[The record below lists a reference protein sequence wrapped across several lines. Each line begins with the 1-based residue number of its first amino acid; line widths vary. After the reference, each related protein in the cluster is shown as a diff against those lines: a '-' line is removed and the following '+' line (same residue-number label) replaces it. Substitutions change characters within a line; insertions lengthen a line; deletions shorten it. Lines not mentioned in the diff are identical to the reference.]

1 MLSTSTRLL
10 RLIALFQARRYWSGL
25 ELSERLEVDVR
36 TVRRDVDRLRDLGYP
51 VAAASGPGGGYQLGA
66 GADMPP
72 VLLDDDEAVAVAV
85 ALRAAA
91 GSVGKIEETSV
102 RLLGKLDQLLPARLR
117 RRASALHSV
126 TISLGSSPE
135 ALPDAEVLTRIAT
148 ACRDQECLR
157 FGYSDRAGKPS
168 VREVEPMRLANSG
181 RRWYL
186 AAWDRRRDD
195 WRTFRLD
202 RIIPPLIAGERFA
215 PRTPP
220 EDLATYIARSISHA
234 PYRHQIRVR
243 LPGSAAA
250 MAERVPSWCGVL
262 EAVDERSCILRTGAD
277 NAEFLL
283 AQLLLPGVDFEI
295 LDDAGLGE
303 EIQALIERLQRA
315 LPSPKRGG
323 RSSSATKSAKRVS
336 AAAD

>member
-1 MLSTSTRLL
+1 MLGTSARLL
-10 RLIALFQARRYWSGL
+10 RLISLFQARRYWSGQ
-25 ELSERLEVDVR
+25 ELGERLEVDVR

-91 GSVGKIEETSV
+91 GSIGRIEETSA
-102 RLLGKLDQLLPARLR
+102 RLLAKLDQLLPARLR

-126 TISLGSSPE
+126 TISLGSPE
-135 ALPDAEVLTRIAT
+135 ALPDAEVLTRIAA

-157 FGYSDRAGKPS
+157 FGYRDRAGKPS
-168 VREVEPMRLANSG
+168 TREVEPMRLANMG

-186 AAWDRRRDD
+186 AAWDRQRED

-202 RIIPPLIAGERFA
+202 RISPPLAPGVRFQ

-234 PYRHQIRVR
+234 PYRYQVRVR
-243 LPGSAAA
+243 LPGSAAT
-250 MAERVPSWCGVL
+250 MAEVVPGWCGVL
-262 EAVDERSCILRTGAD
+262 EAVDENSCILRTGAD
-277 NAEFLL
+277 NVEFLV
-283 AQLLLPGVDFEI
+283 AQLLIPGVDFEI
-295 LDDAGLGE
+295 IDDAGLGD
-303 EIQALIERLQRA
+303 EIRSLIERLQRA
-315 LPSPKRGG
+315 MPAGNRRKHRG
-323 RSSSATKSAKRVS
+323 
-336 AAAD
+336 

>member
-1 MLSTSTRLL
+1 MLSTSSRLL
-10 RLIALFQARRYWSGL
+10 RLISLFQARRYWSGQD
-25 ELSERLEVDVR
+25 LSERLQVDVR

-102 RLLGKLDQLLPARLR
+102 HLLAKLDQLLPARLR
-117 RRASALHSV
+117 RRASALHAV
-126 TISLGSSPE
+126 TISLGSSPD
-135 ALPDAEVLTRIAT
+135 ALPDAELLTRIAA

-157 FGYSDRAGKPS
+157 FGYRDRAGKPS

-186 AAWDRRRDD
+186 AAWDRRRED

-202 RIIPPLIAGERFA
+202 RIVPPLVAGERFT

-220 EDLATYIARSISHA
+220 EDLAAYIVRSISQA
-234 PYRHQIRVR
+234 QYRYQIRVR
-243 LPGSAAA
+243 LPGPASV

-262 EAVDERSCILRTGAD
+262 EAVDDCSCILRAGAD

-283 AQLLLPGVDFEI
+283 AQLLIPGVDFEI
-295 LDDAGLGE
+295 IDDAGLGD
-303 EIQALIERLQRA
+303 EIRAIIARLQRA
-315 LPSPKRGG
+315 LPSGKRAR
-323 RSSSATKSAKRVS
+323 RSVPV
-336 AAAD
+336 

>member
-1 MLSTSTRLL
+1 MIS
-10 RLIALFQARRYWSGL
+10 LFQARRYWSGQD
-25 ELSERLEVDVR
+25 LSERLQVDVR

-102 RLLGKLDQLLPARLR
+102 RLLAKLDQLLPARLR

-126 TISLGSSPE
+126 TISLSTPG
-135 ALPDAEVLTRIAT
+135 ALPDADLLTRIAA

-157 FGYSDRAGKPS
+157 FGYQDRAGKPS
-168 VREVEPMRLANSG
+168 TREVEPMRLANSG

-186 AAWDRRRDD
+186 AAWDRRRED

-202 RIIPPLIAGERFA
+202 RITPPLIAGERFQ

-220 EDLATYIARSISHA
+220 EDLATYIARSISQA
-234 PYRHQIRVR
+234 PYRYQIRVR
-243 LPGSAAA
+243 LPGPASQ
-250 MAERVPSWCGVL
+250 MAEFVPSWCGVL
-262 EAVDERSCILRTGAD
+262 EAVDEHSCILRTGAD
-277 NAEFLL
+277 NADFLV
-283 AQLLLPGVDFEI
+283 AQLLIPGVEFEI
-295 LDDAGLGE
+295 IEDAGLGD
-303 EIQALIERLQRA
+303 EIRAVIERLQRA
-315 LPSPKRGG
+315 LPGAKTGSQAPASREKGVGKKTRG
-323 RSSSATKSAKRVS
+323 KSFN
-336 AAAD
+336 